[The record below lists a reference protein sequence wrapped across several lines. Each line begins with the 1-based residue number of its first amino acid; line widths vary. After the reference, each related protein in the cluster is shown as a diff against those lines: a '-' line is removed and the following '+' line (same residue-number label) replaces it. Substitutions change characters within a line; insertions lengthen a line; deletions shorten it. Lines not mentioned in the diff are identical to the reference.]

1 MRRWILH
8 LLSTPSPT
16 GRRHDGEKSV
26 IHRWQVVLDRIEPA
40 TIGPMAALLAMLL
53 AFSILSPYFL
63 TSSNLTNVLVQ
74 SAPLLILAAGQTFA
88 LLMGGLDLSQGSI
101 VSLVSVVTAGVMMH
115 HSLALGAA
123 AGLGVGFG
131 ISLVNGL
138 LIGRA
143 RIQPFIVTLGTL
155 YIAAG
160 LAMVYSGGSSIFG
173 LPKPDVDYFFWFGGG
188 FIGPF
193 PVPVLIAILLI
204 VAIYVVLGR
213 TRFGRHVYAV
223 GGNESAAVMSGI
235 EVGRVKILIYL
246 ISGGC
251 ASIAGFLMSGRVI
264 SGQPLL
270 GAGDILLQSIGAV
283 IIGGTSVFGGQGGV
297 LRTVIGVFV
306 ITFMVNGLNLLAI
319 DTFAQQVIVG
329 AIIILSVWVNSLR
342 RRRA

>member
-1 MRRWILH
+1 MKASIVARRWE
-8 LLSTPSPT
+8 SAV
-16 GRRHDGEKSV
+16 GRID
-26 IHRWQVVLDRIEPA
+26 PA
-40 TIGPMAALLAMLL
+40 TVGPGFALLAMIVV
-53 AFSILSPYFL
+53 FSILSPYFL
-63 TSSNLTNVLVQ
+63 TRTNVTNVLVQ
-74 SAPLLILAAGQTFA
+74 SAPLLILATGQTFA

-101 VSLVSVVTAGVMMH
+101 VSLVSVVTAGVMMR
-115 HSLALGAA
+115 HSIALGAA

-131 ISLVNGL
+131 VALVNGL

-155 YIAAG
+155 YMAAG

-188 FIGPF
+188 FIGPV

-204 VAIYVVLGR
+204 AVAHVVLTR
-213 TRFGRHVYAV
+213 TRFGRHVYAL
-223 GGNESAAVMSGI
+223 GGSEAVAVMSG
-235 EVGRVKILIYL
+235 VNVDKVKILIFL
-246 ISGGC
+246 VSGGC
-251 ASIAGFLMSGRVI
+251 AAIAGFLMSGRVI

-297 LRTVIGVFV
+297 LRTVLGVLV
-306 ITFMVNGLNLLAI
+306 IAFMVNGLNLLAI
-319 DTFAQQVIVG
+319 ETFAQQVIVG

-342 RRRA
+342 RQRA

>member
-1 MRRWILH
+1 MIDCVADSAVARQRRSA
-8 LLSTPSPT
+8 LLA
-16 GRRHDGEKSV
+16 
-26 IHRWQVVLDRIEPA
+26 RIDPA
-40 TIGPMAALLAMLL
+40 TIGPSIALVAMFA

-63 TSSNLTNVLVQ
+63 TRNNLTNVLMQ
-74 SAPLLILAAGQTFA
+74 SAPLLILATGQTYA

-101 VSLVSVVTAGVMMH
+101 ISLVSVVTAGVLLRH
-115 HSLALGAA
+115 GIVLGAV
-123 AGLGVGFG
+123 AGLGTGFAIG
-131 ISLVNGL
+131 LVNGL

-155 YIAAG
+155 YMVAG
-160 LAMVYSGGSSIFG
+160 AAMVYSGGSSIFG
-173 LPKPDVDYFFWFGGG
+173 LPKPDVDYFFWCGGG
-188 FIGPF
+188 FTGPI
-193 PVPVLIAILLI
+193 PVPTLIAIALI
-204 VAIYVVLGR
+204 AIAHVILTR

-223 GGNESAAVMSGI
+223 GGSETVAVMSGVD
-235 EVGRVKILIYL
+235 VGRVKILIYI
-246 ISGGC
+246 ISGGY

-297 LRTVIGVFV
+297 LRTVLGVLV
-306 ITFMVNGLNLLAI
+306 IAFMVNGLNLLAI

-342 RRRA
+342 RRRI

>member
-1 MRRWILH
+1 MMGH
-8 LLSTPSPT
+8 SVSTPAS
-16 GRRHDGEKSV
+16 GRQWSTFLG
-26 IHRWQVVLDRIEPA
+26 RIEPA
-40 TIGPMAALLAMLL
+40 AVGPSLALVAMIM

-63 TSSNLTNVLVQ
+63 TRNNVTNVLVQ
-74 SAPLLILAAGQTFA
+74 SAPLLILSAGQTFA

-101 VSLVSVVTAGVMMH
+101 VSLVSVVTAGVLLRH
-115 HSLALGAA
+115 GIVLGAVSGLA
-123 AGLGVGFG
+123 AGCA

-155 YIAAG
+155 YMAAG

-188 FIGPF
+188 FIGPI
-193 PVPVLIAILLI
+193 PVPVLIAVVLI
-204 VAIYVVLGR
+204 AVIYVVLNY

-223 GGNESAAVMSGI
+223 GGNETVALMSGI

-251 ASIAGFLMSGRVI
+251 ASIAGFMMSGRVI

-297 LRTVIGVFV
+297 LRTVLGVLV
-306 ITFMVNGLNLLAI
+306 VVFMVNGLNLLAI
-319 DTFAQQVIVG
+319 NTFAQQVIVG
-329 AIIILSVWVNSLR
+329 AIIILSVWVNSWR
-342 RRRA
+342 RRRI